1 MIIDQ
6 LSKKRKNLYQQ
17 LIENEAIGGFK
28 ELLTVLY
35 SDKVH
40 FIYELLQ
47 NAEDA
52 GASEVKFV
60 LNADKLEFEH
70 NGDRLFTIEDI
81 ESITNIGSSS
91 ASTLSLW

>member
-1 MIIDQ
+1 MTIDQ
-6 LSKKRKNLYQQ
+6 LSEKRKKLRQQ
-17 LIENEAIGGFK
+17 LIDNEAMDGFK

-52 GASEVKFV
+52 RATEVQFV
-60 LNADKLEFEH
+60 LNTDSLEFEH
-70 NGDRLFTIEDI
+70 NGDRLFTIEDVD
-81 ESITNIGSSS
+81 SITNIGSSS
-91 ASTLSLW
+91 LSILSM